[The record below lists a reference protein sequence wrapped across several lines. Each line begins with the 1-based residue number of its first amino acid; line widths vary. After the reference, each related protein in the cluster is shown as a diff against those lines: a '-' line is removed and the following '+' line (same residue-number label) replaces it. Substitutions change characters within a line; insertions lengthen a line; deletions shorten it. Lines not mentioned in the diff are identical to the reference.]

1 MNDEG
6 RAMARRRVAASPRLS
21 VLACVVC
28 AALALSACEREKRLA
43 QATPPGARSGAIS
56 LSDLHPGEPGG
67 AAQTK
72 NPSESHAYD
81 VSQGKELYSYY
92 NCSGC
97 HFNGGGGIGP
107 ALMDDKWI
115 YGSDAENV
123 FATIVEGR
131 PNGMPSFRRKINDDQ
146 VWQIVG
152 YVRSLSGQLPK
163 DVSSTRSDHMNAKKS
178 EQTTEKEQPKKTTL
192 PETK

>member
-1 MNDEG
+1 
-6 RAMARRRVAASPRLS
+6 VSPRLS
-21 VLACVVC
+21 VFIAWIVII
-28 AALALSACEREKRLA
+28 AALAACEREKRDVSG
-43 QATPPGARSGAIS
+43 QAPPGARAGAIT
-56 LSDLHPGEPGG
+56 LSDLHPGATNPGAG
-67 AAQTK
+67 AKTVNAA
-72 NPSESHAYD
+72 EEHAYD
-81 VSQGKELYSYY
+81 VSQGKQLYDQY

-115 YGSDAENV
+115 YGDDPANIY
-123 FATIVEGR
+123 ATIVEGR
-131 PNGMPSFRRKINDDQ
+131 PNGMPSFREKIPDAE

-152 YVRSLSGQLPK
+152 FVRSLSGQLPK

-178 EQTTEKEQPKKTTL
+178 EQATEKEQPKKTTL